1 MVRVFALLTLLA
13 LLAVADVS
21 ARPYAPAGS
30 KAVPATGQPTFVVT
44 GHGWGHGVGMSQWGA
59 YGFATRGWTYERIL
73 AHYYRG
79 TTLGAAPVSR
89 LRVLLGEGRASVRI
103 SSPVPF
109 TVRGAG
115 GAPIQLEPRAYA
127 FGPGLRVRAGE
138 APLTGPLLF
147 APGAG
152 AEPLLLDGRPY
163 RGQLEVAVVAGK
175 LRIVNVVGLEAYLS
189 GGIPYEVPS
198 TWPDEALKAQAVV
211 ARSYALAS
219 RRTGPFDLYA
229 DVRSQVYGG
238 VRSEEPTT
246 TTAIGET
253 SGQVLLYGGRVA
265 QTFFFSTSGGRTA
278 ESAADTWSG
287 EPVPYLVSVPDP
299 YDTASPHHSWG
310 PVAFTGPALAK
321 KLGVKGRVL
330 DVRTT
335 VNASQRVNLVTVVT
349 DLGETEVRGGDV
361 RTKLGLRSTW
371 FRFGA
376 LALQKPVRPIETGGA
391 VTLVG
396 TARGLAAT
404 LEAKPYGGQW
414 AAVGA
419 VKPGADGAVATRVK
433 PAISTEYRLASGSV
447 RTPPARVLVSPRV
460 RLSAPTSPTSLS
472 GTVTP
477 AMTGATVAIQRRDD
491 AGAWRTLAT
500 LQPAANGAFTA
511 RLALEPGSYRARY
524 APGRGYAVG
533 LSRLLEVRPA

>member
-1 MVRVFALLTLLA
+1 MARVFALLMLLA
-13 LLAVADVS
+13 LLAVSDVS
-21 ARPYAPAGS
+21 ARPYAPAGTR
-30 KAVPATGQPTFVVT
+30 AVPATGQPTFVVT
-44 GHGWGHGVGMSQWGA
+44 GRGWGHGVGMSQWGA
-59 YGFATRGWTYERIL
+59 YGFAGRGWTYDRIL

-89 LRVLLGEGRASVRI
+89 VRVLLGEGRVSVKI

-109 TVRGAG
+109 TVRAAG
-115 GAPIQLEPRAYA
+115 GTPIQLEPKTYG
-127 FGPGLRVRAGE
+127 FGPGLRVRTGAP
-138 APLTGPLLF
+138 PLTGPLLF

-152 AEPLLLDGRPY
+152 AEPLLFDGRPY

-175 LRIVNVVGLEAYLS
+175 LRIVNVVGLEAYVA
-189 GGIPYEVPS
+189 GVVPDEVPS
-198 TWPDEALKAQAVV
+198 TWPAEALKAQAVV

-238 VRSEEPTT
+238 VQAEEPAT

-253 SGQVLLYGGRVA
+253 SGQVLLYDGKVA

-278 ESAADTWSG
+278 SAADTWSG
-287 EPVPYLVSVPDP
+287 EPVPYLVSVADP
-299 YDTASPHHSWG
+299 FDTASPHHTWG
-310 PVAFTGPALAK
+310 PVAFTAPILAK
-321 KLGVKGRVL
+321 RLGVKGKIL
-330 DVRTT
+330 DVLTT
-335 VNASQRVNLVTVVT
+335 VNASQRVDLVTVVT
-349 DLGETEVRGGDV
+349 DTGQTEVRGGDV

-371 FRFGA
+371 FRVGA

-391 VTLVG
+391 VTLAG
-396 TARGLAAT
+396 TARGLTAT

-414 AAVGA
+414 AAVGG
-419 VKPGADGAVATRVK
+419 VKPGTGGAVATQVK
-433 PAISTEYRLASGSV
+433 PTISTEYRLASGSV

-460 RLSAPTSPTSLS
+460 RLTQPTSPTALS
-472 GTVTP
+472 GTVMP
-477 AMTGATVAIQRRDD
+477 VVPGASVAVQRRDD
-491 AGAWRTLAT
+491 AGAWHTLAT
-500 LQPAANGAFTA
+500 LQPAANGTFAA
-511 RLALEPGSYRARY
+511 KLALEPGSYRARY